1 MAAEEK
7 SIDVDVPIARMF
19 EVVTDYER
27 YPEFLPDV
35 RRAELKRRD
44 GNIAEVTFEIEV
56 IKRIRYTL
64 RMEETEPTALNW
76 TLVKGDFMKLNNGRW
91 TLEALG
97 EQQTRATYAIELKLG
112 AMVPSSITTKLAARN
127 LPDTLERFKRQAERG

>member
-7 SIDVDVPIARMF
+7 GIDVDVPIERMF
-19 EVVTDYER
+19 EVVTDYES

-35 RRAELKRRD
+35 RKAVVASRK
-44 GNIAEVTFEIEV
+44 GNIVEVTFEIEV

-64 RMEETEPTALNW
+64 RMEETAPTELSW
-76 TLVKGDFMKLNNGRW
+76 TLVKGDFMKVNAGGWR
-91 TLEALG
+91 LESLG
-97 EQQTRATYAIELKLG
+97 DEKTRATYAIELKLG

-127 LPDTLERFKRQAERG
+127 LPDTLERFKRRAEGA